1 MRLFPVILIGIA
13 ACLAP
18 GSAAAA
24 AGPLWPLPEDP
35 YEKGLDYPE
44 FVQPTASGQ
53 ADSALFGCVRNS
65 GRRFH
70 EAIDLAPVL
79 PRRKGEA
86 TDPVV
91 AIYDG
96 VVRHVS
102 KVSGNSSYGRY
113 VVLEHPGQDLAVY
126 SLYAHLSRIES
137 GLEPGQIVNAGQQ
150 LGIMGRS
157 AGGYT
162 IPRQR
167 AHLHLE
173 IGLRLTDSFEEWY
186 RRQGYNTPNQHGA
199 FNGINL
205 VGWDPLHFYGACR
218 EGRAESPLSYLESLP
233 PAVMLHVYSTRRPDF
248 LERYPELV
256 LPGCEPAEQAGW
268 EVLLSAWGLP
278 LSFKPVRQEDL
289 NGTRNPGDI
298 SVVGVNR
305 EALDAYACRDII
317 EERGSRVLLGRGG
330 QSVMEILFMPDLPD
344 D

>member
-1 MRLFPVILIGIA
+1 MRRCPAIFLVLLAGL
-13 ACLAP
+13 AC
-18 GSAAAA
+18 SA

-35 YEKGLDYPE
+35 FEKGQEYPE

-53 ADSALFGCVRNS
+53 SESALFGCIRN
-65 GRRFH
+65 GGNRFH

-79 PRRKGEA
+79 PRSKGEV
-86 TDPVV
+86 TDPVA

-102 KVSGNSSYGRY
+102 RVSGNSSYGRY

-126 SLYAHLSRIES
+126 SLYAHLSRIEK
-137 GLEPGQIVNAGQQ
+137 GLEPGQIVRAGQQ
-150 LGIMGRS
+150 IGVMGRS

-167 AHLHLE
+167 SHLHLE
-173 IGLRLTDSFEEWY
+173 IGLRLTDAFEEWY
-186 RRQGYNTPNQHGA
+186 RRQGYDTPNQHGP

-205 VGWDPLHFYGACR
+205 VGWDPLDYFQAFR
-218 EGRAESPLSYLESLP
+218 EGRAESPLGYIGSLP
-233 PAVMLHVYSTRRPDF
+233 PAVMLHVFTTRRPDF

-256 LPGCEPAEQAGW
+256 LPGCEPSEQAGW

-278 LSFKPVRQEDL
+278 LSFKPIRQEDL
-289 NGTRNPGDI
+289 NGVRNPGDI
-298 SVVGVNR
+298 SVVGINR
-305 EALDAYACRDII
+305 EALEAYACRDII
-317 EERGSRVLLGRGG
+317 DERGDRVLLGRGG
-330 QSVMEILFMPDLPD
+330 QTLMEILFMPDLRD